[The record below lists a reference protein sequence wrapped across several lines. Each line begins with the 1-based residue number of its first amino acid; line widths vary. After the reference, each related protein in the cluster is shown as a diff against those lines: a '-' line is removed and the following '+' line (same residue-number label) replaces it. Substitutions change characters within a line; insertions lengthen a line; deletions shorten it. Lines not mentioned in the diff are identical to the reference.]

1 MTNFF
6 AAVDAPSASMMT
18 PAELNEIQKKIRQ
31 EEAIERAAEYVDN
44 LPPAKRDPFDP
55 TQVKELFDKFHG
67 EIDTIQNRAI
77 DVVVD
82 SDQSYADAQE
92 MLGTAKKLASAID
105 KKRKELKE
113 PYLAFTRVLDGEA
126 NGLSSRLNQIAN
138 GIETGKLLP
147 YARMKEAQRQEA
159 ERKAR
164 QEAAARQA
172 ELDRLARVESDR
184 LAAEARAKAEED
196 GKSAAQAE
204 AAAQQAAA
212 MAEPAP
218 MVVPDIPRETKVTT
232 DNATSKIEYDW
243 DWSLVDIRLLPDDI
257 LQDRLDQ
264 IIAAIRPAISAR
276 IKAGLR
282 NISGIN
288 IYRVEKLKTRTRR

>member
-1 MTNFF
+1 MDFF
-6 AAVDAPSASMMT
+6 AAVKEGYSDDMPT
-18 PAELNEIQKKIRQ
+18 VLF
-31 EEAIERAAEYVDN
+31 DN
-44 LPPAKRDPFDP
+44 PPAKRGPFD
-55 TQVKELFDKFHG
+55 TSHVKELFDRFHG
-67 EIDTIQNRAI
+67 EIDTIQNKAI

-126 NGLSSRLNQIAN
+126 NGLSSRLNQIAS
-138 GIETGKLLP
+138 GIETKKLLP
-147 YARMKEAQRQEA
+147 YARMKEAQRREA
-159 ERKAR
+159 EQKAR

-172 ELDRLARVESDR
+172 ELDRLARAESER

-196 GKSAAQAE
+196 GKSAAQTE

-218 MVVPDIPRETKVTT
+218 VVVPDIPKETKVTT
-232 DNATSKIEYDW
+232 DSATSKIEYDW
-243 DWSLVDIRLLPDDI
+243 DWSLLNFRDLPDDI
-257 LQDRLDQ
+257 LEDRKEQ
-264 IIAAIRPAISAR
+264 IIAAIKPAITAR
-276 IKAGLR
+276 IKAGIR
-282 NISGIN
+282 NLSGIN
-288 IYRVEKLKTRTRR
+288 IYRVERLKTRTRR

>member
-6 AAVDAPSASMMT
+6 AAVENTSETEWPGSSDRLGAVP
-18 PAELNEIQKKIRQ
+18 
-31 EEAIERAAEYVDN
+31 V
-44 LPPAKRDPFDP
+44 KRDPFDP
-55 TQVKELFDKFHG
+55 AQVKELFDRFHG
-67 EIDTIQNRAI
+67 EIDTIQTTAAA
-77 DVVVD
+77 VVVD
-82 SDQSYADAQE
+82 SDQAYADAQE
-92 MLGTAKKLASAID
+92 MLGKAKKLAGAID

-126 NGLSSRLNQIAN
+126 NGLSSRLNQIAS
-138 GIETGKLLP
+138 GIESGKLLP

-159 ERKAR
+159 ERRAR

-172 ELDRLARVESDR
+172 ELDRLARLEAEK
-184 LAAEARAKAEED
+184 LAAEARAKAEKD
-196 GKSAAQAE
+196 GKSAAQVE

-218 MVVPDIPRETKVTT
+218 MVVPDIPKETKVTT

-243 DWSLVDIRLLPDDI
+243 DWSLLNFRDLPDDI
-257 LQDRLDQ
+257 LEDRKEQ
-264 IIAAIRPAISAR
+264 IIAAIKPAVTAR
-276 IKAGLR
+276 IKAGIR

-288 IYRVEKLKTRTRR
+288 IYRVEKLRTRARGVR